1 MEERNQKINC
11 EHPLTDQNLNYF
23 VDLLHGEVLPGEL
36 DLPLGH
42 VAIVVFEVCGTD
54 RGDE

>member
-42 VAIVVFEVCGTD
+42 VAIVVLVHHLAIKL
-54 RGDE
+54 